1 MTPRPPRP
9 PDEAAIAPGDDDAL
23 VAQARHVVLQ
33 EIGALRRMA
42 DRMGRGFAT
51 AVRLLSREGVRVVVL
66 GMGKSGH
73 IGRKIAATMASTG
86 TPAFFVHPAEAFHGD
101 LGMILAQD
109 VLLLISNSGETEELV
124 RLLPFL
130 RQQGNQLIAM
140 TGRPS
145 STLGRAAHAVLDI
158 GVDHEACSNNLAPTS
173 STTATLVMG
182 DALAVTLSQLKGFR
196 PEDFARFHPGGSL
209 GRQLL
214 TRVEDV
220 MQRDRLPF
228 CREESSF
235 REVIHAITRGR
246 LGLVLVGSH
255 RHLHGLITD
264 GDVRRS
270 FDAHDDPLALRARDI
285 MTTSP
290 VTIGGEAMLG
300 EAEALMQARRIAAL
314 VVLGRGGEVAG
325 VAQLL
330 DAAGAPAAVAPAGA
344 DAVDAARAA
353 EVPKRRP
360 VQAPKAV
367 PVSAACGPQLPP
379 TSAVRP
385 PRAETERR

>member
-1 MTPRPPRP
+1 MTIS
-9 PDEAAIAPGDDDAL
+9 E
-23 VAQARHVVLQ
+23 QAR
-33 EIGALRRMA
+33 
-42 DRMGRGFAT
+42 
-51 AVRLLSREGVRVVVL
+51 RVVELEIQALKQMARRLGSEFEQAVAL
-66 GMGKSGH
+66 IAACSGRLIVIGMGKSGH

-86 TPAFFVHPAEAFHGD
+86 TPSFFVHPGEAFHGD
-101 LGMILAQD
+101 LGMIQPQD

-124 RLLPFL
+124 RLLPYL
-130 RQQGNQLIAM
+130 KRQGNAVVAM
-140 TGRPS
+140 TGRRLS
-145 STLGRAAHAVLDI
+145 SLGQIADVVLDI
-158 GVDHEACSNNLAPTS
+158 GVEQEACSNNLAPTS

-209 GRQLL
+209 GRRLL

-228 CREESSF
+228 CREEASF

-270 FDAHDDPLALRARDI
+270 FDAHEDPLALRARDI
-285 MTTSP
+285 MSAQP
-290 VTIGGEAMLG
+290 VTIGVEALLS
-300 EAEALMQARRIAAL
+300 EAEALMQARRIGAL
-314 VVLGRGGEVAG
+314 VVLGLAGEVAG

-330 DAAGAPAAVAPAGA
+330 DAAGAPAVNAGEQAGRVAMRPALTA
-344 DAVDAARAA
+344 CEARSVAA
-353 EVPKRRP
+353 
-360 VQAPKAV
+360 
-367 PVSAACGPQLPP
+367 
-379 TSAVRP
+379 
-385 PRAETERR
+385 PRACQPATDTESPCPR